1 MSVLVKSLPSYDP
14 KLFHVYVKGAPE
26 KIRKLCRPETGVS
39 LSASLISASLCGWV
53 WSYICTVP
61 EDFFDVLSLFT
72 QKGMRVLHRT
82 VISHDIR
89 KIERSVCGRYGVCV

>member
-72 QKGMRVLHRT
+72 QKGMRVLHST

-89 KIERSVCGRYGVCV
+89 KIER